1 MVYGY
6 IVLQGKN
13 VRVELLETAQ
23 LLPSTF
29 RKILDVVNND
39 NMSRAIE
46 YYSNF
51 VRDAHTE
58 KDVREKKK
66 ILIHFIVLI
75 ILHRNLILQ
84 RILIHTWFSILII

>member
-1 MVYGY
+1 MGCCH

-13 VRVELLETAQ
+13 VRVELLETAN

-29 RKILDVVNND
+29 SRILDVVNGD
-39 NMSRAIE
+39 NMSQAIE

-58 KDVREKKK
+58 KDVRK
-66 ILIHFIVLI
+66 I
-75 ILHRNLILQ
+75 
-84 RILIHTWFSILII
+84 

>member
-1 MVYGY
+1 MVYAY

-29 RKILDVVNND
+29 RNILDVVNND
-39 NMSRAIE
+39 NISQAIE

-58 KDVREKKK
+58 KDVRKKNSYSFYSY
-66 ILIHFIVLI
+66 H
-75 ILHRNLILQ
+75 
-84 RILIHTWFSILII
+84 

>member
-66 ILIHFIVLI
+66 FLFILL
-75 ILHRNLILQ
+75 
-84 RILIHTWFSILII
+84 FSLYCIEI

>member
-1 MVYGY
+1 MV
-6 IVLQGKN
+6 ILFLQGKN

-29 RKILDVVNND
+29 RKILDVVNNE

-46 YYSNF
+46 YYTNF

-58 KDVREKKK
+58 KDVRKY
-66 ILIHFIVLI
+66 
-75 ILHRNLILQ
+75 
-84 RILIHTWFSILII
+84 